1 LKGGLKD
8 IFREFAADFKNFD
21 AHFETIMRS
30 DVKLIDQVAK
40 YIVKHKGKQFR
51 PALVIVSARTLGPA
65 TDATYTS
72 AAVVELL
79 HTASLVHDDVLDDA
93 ELRRG
98 FRTIHKV
105 WKNKI
110 AILMGDYLLSKSLIA
125 ATETGSIK
133 VMNTVATVAK
143 RLIKGAIFELQ
154 KSRKL
159 DITEADYFR
168 LIGDKTASLIAACC
182 ELGALT
188 MNAAD
193 AQQKALRDYGEK
205 LGLAFQI
212 KDDLLDFEASSGVLG
227 KPALAD
233 LEDKKITLPVLYALQ
248 KSPENEQKKI
258 FKMIK
263 NGAGKKDLQY
273 ILAFVQRQNG
283 LEDARAKANEIKDQ
297 AVAALVPL
305 PDSPAK
311 TALTKLAD
319 FVVNRSK

>member
-1 LKGGLKD
+1 MKKGLKD
-8 IFREFAADFKNFD
+8 IFREFETDFAEYNT
-21 AHFETIMRS
+21 HFETIMRS
-30 DVKLIDQVAK
+30 DVKLIDQVAT

-51 PALVIVSARTLGPA
+51 PALVLVSARTIAPA
-65 TDATYTS
+65 TEATYAT

-98 FRTIHKV
+98 FRTIHKI

-125 ATETGSIK
+125 ATETGSLEI
-133 VMNTVATVAK
+133 MNTVATVAK
-143 RLIKGAIFELQ
+143 RLIKGAIFEVQ

-159 DITEADYFR
+159 DITEEEYFR
-168 LIGDKTASLIAACC
+168 LIGDKTASLISACC

-188 MNAAD
+188 VD
-193 AQQKALRDYGEK
+193 ATSEQRRALRDYGEL

-212 KDDLLDFEASSGVLG
+212 KDDLLDYEGNSGLLG

-233 LEDKKITLPVLYALQ
+233 LEDKKITLPVLYAFQ
-248 KSPENEQKKI
+248 NAAEKERKKI
-258 FKMIK
+258 YKMIK
-263 NGAGKKDLQY
+263 NGAGKKELQQ
-273 ILAFVQRQNG
+273 ILSFVKQHEGLSEARRKAF
-283 LEDARAKANEIKDQ
+283 EIKDR
-297 AVAALVPL
+297 AVAALAHL

-311 TALTKLAD
+311 TALTDLAD

>member
-1 LKGGLKD
+1 MKGGLKD
-8 IFREFAADFKNFD
+8 IFREFETDFKNFD
-21 AHFETIMRS
+21 AHFEAIMRS

-51 PALVIVSARTLGPA
+51 PALVIVSARTLGTA
-65 TDATYTS
+65 TEATYTT

-98 FRTIHKV
+98 FRTIHKI

-125 ATETGSIK
+125 ATETGSLK

-188 MNAAD
+188 MNATD
-193 AQQKALRDYGEK
+193 EQQKALRDYGEK

-212 KDDLLDFEASSGVLG
+212 KDDLLDYEASSGVLG

-233 LEDKKITLPVLYALQ
+233 LEDKKITLPVLYALR
-248 KSPENEQKKI
+248 KSPASEQKKV

-273 ILAFVQRQNG
+273 ILEFVQRQNG
-283 LEDARAKANEIKDQ
+283 LDDARTKANEIKNQ
-297 AVAALVPL
+297 AVAALTPL

-311 TALTKLAD
+311 TALVKLAD